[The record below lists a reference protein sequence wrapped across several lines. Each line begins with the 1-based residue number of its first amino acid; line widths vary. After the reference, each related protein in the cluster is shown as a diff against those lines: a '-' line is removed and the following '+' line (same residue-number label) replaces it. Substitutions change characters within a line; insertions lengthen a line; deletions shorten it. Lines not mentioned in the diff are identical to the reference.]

1 MKTSALTLL
10 MALLGAFALQASPD
24 STANVRLDSLMNNYT
39 ATHDSVIQRM
49 DVITAKVDS
58 VHTQIKSESEKNW
71 FGWDIDMSNVW
82 IAAISMFFAFGGFIA
97 AVKTAIN
104 VQRASSNVQ
113 KGQFDDLIRHLY
125 RNLVCTL
132 AFTQRIVE
140 NRKEGTTYQYPSEE
154 HLLKL
159 KVLPEDVLH
168 LESYNH
174 NYAIYKKMH
183 ELKLQLRNY
192 DTEIETA
199 MMHLK
204 DSAQNE
210 NAVINDLDTLTFKPL
225 FLIDTVLGVAKVIN
239 KKGIK
244 NQIINL
250 YRDLDS
256 YIFENAASIITS
268 NHIENLSKNYNQ
280 FKPDEYLDLNALLQ
294 LKETGEAEENEKDV
308 KKPYNGLGRSYN
320 RFFKAIINAN
330 KKASDNQGNENSAN
344 LTDAAE
350 DKPKGYVEYGK
361 RFDNEEKY
369 TDYSTAIKGICGT
382 DEAKSDDLS
391 NFRDDIINK
400 QKKFPFK
407 QHFLT
412 ILSIDATIELSKIH
426 MIETS

>member
-250 YRDLDS
+250 YRDLDFI
-256 YIFENAASIITS
+256 Y
-268 NHIENLSKNYNQ
+268 SKMR
-280 FKPDEYLDLNALLQ
+280 LLLLQ
-294 LKETGEAEENEKDV
+294 
-308 KKPYNGLGRSYN
+308 
-320 RFFKAIINAN
+320 
-330 KKASDNQGNENSAN
+330 
-344 LTDAAE
+344 
-350 DKPKGYVEYGK
+350 
-361 RFDNEEKY
+361 
-369 TDYSTAIKGICGT
+369 
-382 DEAKSDDLS
+382 
-391 NFRDDIINK
+391 
-400 QKKFPFK
+400 
-407 QHFLT
+407 
-412 ILSIDATIELSKIH
+412 ATISRIYLRITINSNR
-426 MIETS
+426 TSIST

>member
-168 LESYNH
+168 L
-174 NYAIYKKMH
+174 
-183 ELKLQLRNY
+183 
-192 DTEIETA
+192 
-199 MMHLK
+199 
-204 DSAQNE
+204 
-210 NAVINDLDTLTFKPL
+210 
-225 FLIDTVLGVAKVIN
+225 
-239 KKGIK
+239 
-244 NQIINL
+244 
-250 YRDLDS
+250 
-256 YIFENAASIITS
+256 
-268 NHIENLSKNYNQ
+268 
-280 FKPDEYLDLNALLQ
+280 
-294 LKETGEAEENEKDV
+294 
-308 KKPYNGLGRSYN
+308 
-320 RFFKAIINAN
+320 
-330 KKASDNQGNENSAN
+330 
-344 LTDAAE
+344 
-350 DKPKGYVEYGK
+350 
-361 RFDNEEKY
+361 
-369 TDYSTAIKGICGT
+369 
-382 DEAKSDDLS
+382 
-391 NFRDDIINK
+391 
-400 QKKFPFK
+400 
-407 QHFLT
+407 
-412 ILSIDATIELSKIH
+412 
-426 MIETS
+426 